1 MALPVNAVA
10 AVLVSAMKHD
20 IDQQGSRG
28 MSELTSD
35 VLSLWKQS
43 CSAPWALQLT
53 SEAASMLAILLNKD
67 NRWSEAA
74 AVFQE
79 RLSDS
84 KGSQVVT
91 HRQMVFLSASCTT
104 STELW
109 YQYAVPCHALTLY
122 DTFHKDWLTT
132 LQDPLASFR
141 YDHICT

>member
-10 AVLVSAMKHD
+10 AVFVSAMKRD

-35 VLSLWKQS
+35 LLSLWKQS
-43 CSAPWALQLT
+43 CSASWALQLT

-79 RLSDS
+79 RADTM
-84 KGSQVVT
+84 GSQVVV
-91 HRQMVFLSASCTT
+91 HRQIVLLSALCTA
-104 STELW
+104 STEL
-109 YQYAVPCHALTLY
+109 
-122 DTFHKDWLTT
+122 
-132 LQDPLASFR
+132 
-141 YDHICT
+141 